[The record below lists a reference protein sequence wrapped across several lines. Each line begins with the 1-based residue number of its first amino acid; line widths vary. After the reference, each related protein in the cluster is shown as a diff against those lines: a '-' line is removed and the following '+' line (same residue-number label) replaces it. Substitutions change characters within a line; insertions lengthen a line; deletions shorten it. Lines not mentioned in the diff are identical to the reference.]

1 MLQQSVVTRNPKQD
15 QQLQNELLGDWY
27 NYEPKDTALD
37 ARKVNHWLDQPDE
50 YLKRLNW

>member
-1 MLQQSVVTRNPKQD
+1 MSQASIVTKNPEQD
-15 QQLQNELLGDWY
+15 QQLRKELLGDWY
-27 NYEPKDTALD
+27 NYELKDTEQD